1 MNGEFS
7 PRVLPLCIVMM
18 ITSFSPSTCHPSSAP
33 PPPAP
38 GVSGSRPGRSRS
50 RLPGCRPRS
59 HSQTA
64 SFKCRE
70 IQRGYNEDT
79 TRIQWEYNEDTAATC
94 IPSADCP
101 PPRGTPPWESPSWRR
116 PTPPRSESPPA
127 WCSLPSGGILVKFY
141 DLNVTVTTN
150 TSSPSCDNIGSV
162 K

>member
-18 ITSFSPSTCHPSSAP
+18 ITSFSPSTCHPSSGP

-79 TRIQWEYNEDTAATC
+79 TGIQREYNEDTMRILLLPVSRVLTVLHHVVLRHGRVRAGGGRHRLAQ
-94 IPSADCP
+94 
-101 PPRGTPPWESPSWRR
+101 
-116 PTPPRSESPPA
+116 
-127 WCSLPSGGILVKFY
+127 SLLLLDVVRLQVEF
-141 DLNVTVTTN
+141 
-150 TSSPSCDNIGSV
+150 
-162 K
+162 